1 MIISDFEL
9 TVNTFV
15 YYMYNNMIYKS
26 FISDKI
32 VHYKNEKGKSKKS
45 VEYWVNC
52 DDFSNCDLKV
62 YLSVKDLCEDLERNL
77 VDETNRMASCG

>member
-1 MIISDFEL
+1 MIVCDFEL
-9 TVNTFV
+9 TVNTIV
-15 YYMYNNMIYKS
+15 YYMYDNAIYKS

-32 VHYKNEKGKSKKS
+32 VHYKNEKGKFKKS

-52 DDFSNCDLKV
+52 NDFPNYDLKI

-77 VDETNRMASCG
+77 VDETKEMASCG